1 LKRRKFVTYTLL
13 ALAWIAFLGQPTG
26 FPSAVRNLL
35 VRLITPFTKLGDLI
49 PVIRSGRE
57 LAKQNDQLR
66 TTNADLRRQ
75 LADLQAEREQN
86 LRFRGLLAFKDLAPW
101 KLLGARVIGRDAA
114 NWWQSLQ
121 LDRGASDGIR
131 RDQPVV
137 TTEGLVGKIIAV
149 TGNESR
155 ALMLADPDCRVSA
168 YLETSREPGIV
179 AGQDTAFRRD
189 PRLQMTFVQPHATIH
204 VGERVI
210 TSGLGGVFPRGIV
223 LGTVAGAKLNP
234 QTGMY
239 QDVEIIPVVD
249 YRRLEEV
256 MVIVE

>member
-1 LKRRKFVTYTLL
+1 MKRRHFVTLTLL
-13 ALAWIAFLGQPTG
+13 GLAWIIFLGQPTG
-26 FPSAVRNLL
+26 FSARLRTL
-35 VRLITPFTKLGDLI
+35 FVRLGTPFTKLGDLI
-49 PVIRSGRE
+49 PVLRSGRE
-57 LAKQNDQLR
+57 LAQQNDRLR
-66 TTNADLRRQ
+66 AANADLRRQ
-75 LADLQAEREQN
+75 LDALQAEHEQN

-121 LDRGASDGIR
+121 LDRGANDGIR
-131 RDQPVV
+131 LDRPVV

-155 ALMLADPDCRVSA
+155 ALLLADPDCRVSA

-179 AGQDTAFRRD
+179 AGNDTAFNRE
-189 PRLQMTFVQPHATIH
+189 PRLQMTFVQTKA
-204 VGERVI
+204 VVRLGERVI

-223 LGTVAGAKLNP
+223 LGTVANAKLNE

-239 QDVEIIPVVD
+239 QDVEIIPAVD

-256 MVIVE
+256 MVIIE